1 MVEQI
6 CHSISYKE
14 INIVETHLAEEQT
27 RIQDDRTYVPNNIQ
41 PDTMVTF
48 IYDNCDHN
56 TESIQGST
64 MHATNGIVI
73 QLKSEQMRQL
83 NYPESTTLT

>member
-14 INIVETHLAEEQT
+14 INIIETHLAEEQT
-27 RIQDDRTYVPNNIQ
+27 RIQDDRTYVPKNIQ

-48 IYDNCDHN
+48 VYDSCDNN
-56 TESIQGST
+56 TESI
-64 MHATNGIVI
+64 
-73 QLKSEQMRQL
+73 
-83 NYPESTTLT
+83 